1 MLSVFTYTLRSHRIG
16 LLAVSVGL
24 FLMSLIIVYTFDAF
38 GGLDALADL
47 FESLPAP
54 MAAMFRAQAGFGTTI
69 TSYIALD
76 YRHPVY
82 IIAGLAF
89 VLSVSSGAAARE
101 IERGTA
107 LMLLASPMARWRYLA
122 AKIGVLVMG
131 AVVIVT
137 MSWLG
142 SMAGTALTGVAGD
155 VEGGTLMLAQL
166 NELGVLLAAGGIA
179 VLLSAVSS
187 DGGRTVSVAAGIL
200 TVMYFLDFVGAIWGP
215 AEPLA
220 PLSIFYYFDPLAIAT
235 NGTTLLR
242 DVVVLFGVGLAGFVA
257 ALVLF
262 QRRDI
267 TR

>member
-1 MLSVFTYTLRSHRIG
+1 MRSVFLHTLGSHRIG

-24 FLMSLIIVYTFDAF
+24 FLMSLIIVYTFDEL
-38 GGLDALADL
+38 GGLDALADF

-54 MAAMFRAQAGFGTTI
+54 MTAMFRAQAGFGSSV

-82 IIAGLAF
+82 IVAGLAF

-107 LMLLASPMARWRYLA
+107 LMLLASPIPRWRYLA
-122 AKIGVLVMG
+122 AKVG
-131 AVVIVT
+131 VVIVGT
-137 MSWLG
+137 VIIVAMSWLG
-142 SMAGTALTGVAGD
+142 SMAGVLLTGLGDD
-155 VEGGTLMLAQL
+155 VEGGTLVLAQV
-166 NELGVLLAAGGIA
+166 NTLGVLLASGGLA
-179 VLLSAVSS
+179 MLLSAVNS

-220 PLSIFYYFDPLAIAT
+220 PLSLFYYFDPLAVAT
-235 NGTTLLR
+235 GGSTLLR
-242 DVVVLFGVGLAGFVA
+242 DVLVLFGVGLVGFVA
-257 ALVLF
+257 ALILF

>member
-1 MLSVFTYTLRSHRIG
+1 MRSVFMHTLGSHRTG
-16 LLAVSVGL
+16 LFAVSAGL

-38 GGLDALADL
+38 GGVDALADL

-54 MAAMFRAQAGFGTTI
+54 MAAMFRAQAGFGTSI

-89 VLSVSSGAAARE
+89 VLSVSSGASARE

-107 LMLLASPMARWRYLA
+107 LMLLASPIARWRYLA
-122 AKIGVLVMG
+122 AKAGVLAAG
-131 AVVIVT
+131 SAVIVT
-137 MSWLG
+137 TCWLG
-142 SMAGTALTGVAGD
+142 SMTGALLTGLADEVA
-155 VEGGTLMLAQL
+155 GGTLALAQA
-166 NELGVLLAAGGIA
+166 NTLGVLLASGGIA
-179 VLLSAVSS
+179 MLLSAASS

-215 AEPLA
+215 AEPLS
-220 PLSIFYYFDPLAIAT
+220 PLSLFYYFDPLSVAT
-235 NGTTLLR
+235 DGGTLLR
-242 DVVVLFGVGLAGFVA
+242 DVLVLFGVALAGFAA
-257 ALVLF
+257 ALVVF

>member
-1 MLSVFTYTLRSHRIG
+1 MCSIFTYTLRSHRIG
-16 LLAVSVGL
+16 LLAVSAGL

-38 GGLDALADL
+38 GGLDALGDL

-54 MAAMFRAQAGFGTTI
+54 MAAMFRAQGGFGTTI

-89 VLSVSSGAAARE
+89 VLSVSSGASARE

-107 LMLLASPMARWRYLA
+107 LMLLASPIARWRYLA
-122 AKIGVLVMG
+122 AKV
-131 AVVIVT
+131 AVVIVGAVIIVA

-142 SMAGTALTGVAGD
+142 SMAGVLLTGLADD
-155 VEGGTLMLAQL
+155 VEGGTLMLAQV

-179 VLLSAVSS
+179 MLLSAVSS
-187 DGGRTVSVAAGIL
+187 DGGRTVSMTAGIL

-220 PLSIFYYFDPLAIAT
+220 PLSLFYYYDPLAVAT
-235 NGTTLLR
+235 SGSTLLR
-242 DVVVLFGVGLAGFVA
+242 DVLVLFGVGLAGFVA

>member
-1 MLSVFTYTLRSHRIG
+1 MGSVFMHTLHSHRIG

-54 MAAMFRAQAGFGTTI
+54 MAAMFRAQAGFGTSI

-89 VLSVSSGAAARE
+89 VLTVSSGAAARE

-107 LMLLASPMARWRYLA
+107 LMLLASPIPRWRYLA
-122 AKIGVLVMG
+122 AKAGVLVVG
-131 AVVIVT
+131 AVIIVA

-142 SMAGTALTGVAGD
+142 SLGGAALTGLAGD
-155 VEGGTLMLAQL
+155 VEAGTLLLAQV
-166 NELGVLLAAGGIA
+166 NALGVLLASGGIA
-179 VLLSAVSS
+179 MLLSAVSS
-187 DGGRTVSVAAGIL
+187 DGGRTVSIAAGIL

-220 PLSIFYYFDPLAIAT
+220 PLSLFYYLDPLAVAT
-235 NGTTLLR
+235 SGSSLLR
-242 DVVVLFGVGLAGFVA
+242 DVLVLFGVALVGFVA

>member
-1 MLSVFTYTLRSHRIG
+1 MCSVFANTLRSHRIG

-107 LMLLASPMARWRYLA
+107 LMLLASPIPRWRYLL
-122 AKIGVLVMG
+122 AKV
-131 AVVIVT
+131 
-137 MSWLG
+137 
-142 SMAGTALTGVAGD
+142 
-155 VEGGTLMLAQL
+155 
-166 NELGVLLAAGGIA
+166 
-179 VLLSAVSS
+179 
-187 DGGRTVSVAAGIL
+187 
-200 TVMYFLDFVGAIWGP
+200 
-215 AEPLA
+215 
-220 PLSIFYYFDPLAIAT
+220 
-235 NGTTLLR
+235 
-242 DVVVLFGVGLAGFVA
+242 
-257 ALVLF
+257 
-262 QRRDI
+262 
-267 TR
+267 

>member
-1 MLSVFTYTLRSHRIG
+1 MLSVFMYTLRSHRIG
-16 LLAVSVGL
+16 LLAVSFGL

-38 GGLDALADL
+38 GGLDTIAEL

-54 MAAMFRAQAGFGTTI
+54 MTAMFRAQAGFGTSI

-89 VLSVSSGAAARE
+89 VLSVSGGAAARE

-107 LMLLASPMARWRYLA
+107 LMLLASPIPRWRYLL
-122 AKIGVLVMG
+122 AKVGVLVVG
-131 AVVIVT
+131 AVIIVA
-137 MSWLG
+137 MAWLG
-142 SMAGTALTGVAGD
+142 SLAGAALTGLAGD
-155 VEGGTLMLAQL
+155 VEAGTLLLAQV
-166 NELGVLLAAGGIA
+166 NGLGVLLASGGIA
-179 VLLSAVSS
+179 MLLSAVSS
-187 DGGRTVSVAAGIL
+187 DGGRTVSVTAGIL
-200 TVMYFLDFVGAIWGP
+200 TVMYFLDFVGAIWSP

-220 PLSIFYYFDPLAIAT
+220 PLSLFYYLDPLAVAAGGST
-235 NGTTLLR
+235 FLR
-242 DVVVLFGVGLAGFVA
+242 DVVVLFGVGLVGFVA

>member
-1 MLSVFTYTLRSHRIG
+1 MGSVFMHTLHSHRIG

-54 MAAMFRAQAGFGTTI
+54 MAAMFRAQAGFGTSI
-69 TSYIALD
+69 TSYITLD

-89 VLSVSSGAAARE
+89 VLTVSSGAAARE

-107 LMLLASPMARWRYLA
+107 LMLLASPIPRWRYMA
-122 AKIGVLVMG
+122 AKVGVLVVG
-131 AVVIVT
+131 AVIIVAV
-137 MSWLG
+137 SWLG
-142 SMAGTALTGVAGD
+142 SLGGAALTGLAGE
-155 VEGGTLMLAQL
+155 VEAGTLLLAQV
-166 NELGVLLAAGGIA
+166 NALGVLLASGGIA
-179 VLLSAVSS
+179 MLLSAVSS

-220 PLSIFYYFDPLAIAT
+220 PLSLFYYLDPLAVAT
-235 NGTTLLR
+235 SGSSLLR
-242 DVVVLFGVGLAGFVA
+242 DVLVLFGVALVGFVA

>member
-1 MLSVFTYTLRSHRIG
+1 MISVFAHTLRSHRTG
-16 LLAVSVGL
+16 LFAVSVGL

-38 GGLDALADL
+38 GGVDALADL

-54 MAAMFRAQAGFGTTI
+54 MAAMFRAQAGFGTSI

-107 LMLLASPMARWRYLA
+107 LMLLASPIARWRYLA
-122 AKIGVLVMG
+122 AKIGVLVVG
-131 AVVIVT
+131 SVVIVT
-137 MSWLG
+137 MCWLG
-142 SMAGTALTGVAGD
+142 SLAGAFLTGMAGD
-155 VEGGTLMLAQL
+155 VERGTLLLAQV
-166 NELGVLLAAGGIA
+166 NALGVLLAAGGIA

-220 PLSIFYYFDPLAIAT
+220 PLSLFYYFDPLAIAT
-235 NGTTLLR
+235 DGGTLLR
-242 DVVVLFGVGLAGFVA
+242 DVVVLFGVALAFFAA

>member
-1 MLSVFTYTLRSHRIG
+1 MRSVFIHTLRSHRIG
-16 LLAVSVGL
+16 LLAVSFGL
-24 FLMSLIIVYTFDAF
+24 FLMSLIIVYTFEEL
-38 GGLDALADL
+38 GGLDALEGF

-101 IERGTA
+101 IERGTV
-107 LMLLASPMARWRYLA
+107 LMLLASPIPRWRYLV
-122 AKIGVLVMG
+122 AKVAVLVLG
-131 AVVIVT
+131 AVIIVIL
-137 MSWLG
+137 SWLG
-142 SMAGTALTGVAGD
+142 SLAGAALTGVGD
-155 VEGGTLMLAQL
+155 EVESGTLLLAQL
-166 NELGVLLAAGGIA
+166 NELGVLLASGGIA
-179 VLLSAVSS
+179 VLLSAVGS
-187 DGGRTVSVAAGIL
+187 DGGRTVSVTAGIL
-200 TVMYFLDFVGAIWGP
+200 TVMYFLDFLGAIWAP

-220 PLSIFYYFDPLAIAT
+220 PLSIFYYYDPLAVAT
-235 NGTTLLR
+235 GGGTLLR
-242 DVVVLFGVGLAGFVA
+242 DVPVLFGVGLVLFVA

>member
-1 MLSVFTYTLRSHRIG
+1 MRSVFTHTLNSHRTG
-16 LLAVSVGL
+16 LLAVSGGL

-38 GGLDALADL
+38 GGLEALADL

-54 MAAMFRAQAGFGTTI
+54 MAAMFRAQAGFGTTL

-89 VLSVSSGAAARE
+89 VLSVSSGASARE

-107 LMLLASPMARWRYLA
+107 LMLLASPIARWRYLA
-122 AKIGVLVMG
+122 AKEG
-131 AVVIVT
+131 VVIAGAAAIVT
-137 MSWLG
+137 ASWLG
-142 SMAGTALTGVAGD
+142 SLAGAALTGMTGE
-155 VEGGTLMLAQL
+155 VEGGTLLLAQV
-166 NELGVLLAAGGIA
+166 NTLGVLLASGGVA
-179 VLLSAVSS
+179 MLLSAANS
-187 DGGRTVSVAAGIL
+187 DGGRTVSVTAGIL

-220 PLSIFYYFDPLAIAT
+220 PLSVFYYFDPLAVAT
-235 NGTTLLR
+235 DGSTLAR
-242 DVVVLFGVGLAGFVA
+242 DVVVLFGVALAGFA
-257 ALVLF
+257 GALVLF

>member
-1 MLSVFTYTLRSHRIG
+1 MHTLSSHRIG
-16 LLAVSVGL
+16 LLAVSFGL

-38 GGLDALADL
+38 GGLDAIAEL

-54 MAAMFRAQAGFGTTI
+54 MTAMFRAQAGFGTSL

-82 IIAGLAF
+82 IVAGLAF
-89 VLSVSSGAAARE
+89 VLSVSGGAAARE

-107 LMLLASPMARWRYLA
+107 LMLLAQPIPRWRYLL
-122 AKIGVLVMG
+122 AKVGVLVLG
-131 AVVIVT
+131 AVLIVA
-137 MSWLG
+137 MAWLG
-142 SMAGTALTGVAGD
+142 SLAGAALTGLAGD
-155 VEGGTLMLAQL
+155 VDAGTLLLAQV
-166 NELGVLLAAGGIA
+166 NELGLLLASGGIA

-187 DGGRTVSVAAGIL
+187 DGGRTVSVTAGIL
-200 TVMYFLDFVGAIWGP
+200 TVMYFLDFVGAIWSP
-215 AEPLA
+215 AGPLA
-220 PLSIFYYFDPLAIAT
+220 PLSLFYYLDPLAAAT
-235 NGTTLLR
+235 DGETLLR
-242 DVVVLFGVGLAGFVA
+242 DVLVLFGVGLVCFVA